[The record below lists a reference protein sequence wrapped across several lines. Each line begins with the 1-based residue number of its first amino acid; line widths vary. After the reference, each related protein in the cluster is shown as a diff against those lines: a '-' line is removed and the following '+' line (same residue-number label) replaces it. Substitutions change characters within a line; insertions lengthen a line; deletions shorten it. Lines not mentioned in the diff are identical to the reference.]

1 VKASRI
7 FVAGAALF
15 ITLVC
20 WSLSS
25 PINSHQD
32 EKFHLASIWCA
43 DGFSDDCDYQGL
55 SETGVK
61 TVLIKANLCTPANT
75 EETENKRLLVHR
87 NSGDCKFEATENE
100 PLQKM
105 SVSPNFFYETDTQI
119 SAWIQPGHTP
129 SIYYKALNL
138 FDITNKEQSVIR
150 FRVINSFLFASLIVM
165 FLLVSSEKIRNNVL
179 FAMLVTFIPHGLFY
193 ASSVSTSSWAY
204 TGCSL
209 SWAFFYVLLSQ
220 RLRFKWKTGLATLG
234 WIVSSGAVISSRYD
248 TMVFLAA
255 TNFAVLVLKLSSE
268 KRRRNINLS
277 ILVAG
282 TSVLALIAWMK
293 IRGLQSLL
301 RISATQSN
309 NPTDLTIVFGN
320 ALKLFVATPLRILGL
335 QAPDWG
341 TMNLSIS
348 VFLVNLVFVACAVL
362 AVIRRY
368 QTRDIVAL
376 LPVFGFIFGIYL
388 LHCYFRRDATTPFYL
403 IRTSWSTDAFWPRYF
418 IPYFPFIFGM
428 IALNSKDFIA
438 IFNDLKFRTS
448 LFTVIAFTQT
458 ITLDDIGQTFRENPN
473 WFWQHL
479 PFGIQVLQLT
489 GTLSFVFFLGVI
501 LELALKFENKKRL
514 DYK

>member
-1 VKASRI
+1 
-7 FVAGAALF
+7 
-15 ITLVC
+15 
-20 WSLSS
+20 
-25 PINSHQD
+25 
-32 EKFHLASIWCA
+32 
-43 DGFSDDCDYQGL
+43 
-55 SETGVK
+55 
-61 TVLIKANLCTPANT
+61 
-75 EETENKRLLVHR
+75 
-87 NSGDCKFEATENE
+87 
-100 PLQKM
+100 
-105 SVSPNFFYETDTQI
+105 
-119 SAWIQPGHTP
+119 
-129 SIYYKALNL
+129 
-138 FDITNKEQSVIR
+138 
-150 FRVINSFLFASLIVM
+150 
-165 FLLVSSEKIRNNVL
+165 
-179 FAMLVTFIPHGLFY
+179 
-193 ASSVSTSSWAY
+193 
-204 TGCSL
+204 
-209 SWAFFYVLLSQ
+209 
-220 RLRFKWKTGLATLG
+220 
-234 WIVSSGAVISSRYD
+234 
-248 TMVFLAA
+248 
-255 TNFAVLVLKLSSE
+255 
-268 KRRRNINLS
+268 
-277 ILVAG
+277 
-282 TSVLALIAWMK
+282 
-293 IRGLQSLL
+293 
-301 RISATQSN
+301 
-309 NPTDLTIVFGN
+309 
-320 ALKLFVATPLRILGL
+320 
-335 QAPDWG
+335 
-341 TMNLSIS
+341 MNLSIS